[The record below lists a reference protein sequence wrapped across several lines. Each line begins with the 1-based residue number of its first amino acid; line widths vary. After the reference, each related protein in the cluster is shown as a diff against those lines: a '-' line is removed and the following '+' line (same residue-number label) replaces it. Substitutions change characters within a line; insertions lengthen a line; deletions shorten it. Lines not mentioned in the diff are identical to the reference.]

1 MTFRTIGVVAA
12 AVVLGVA
19 LVDIVFIERLTP
31 DGVFH
36 FNGVL
41 RTLLLLSVAIATAF
55 AAAKFDWWNEYFGR
69 AWTLFFI
76 EYALLTTSEML
87 RRWGGTNTV
96 TTRETLVV
104 VANVAGIGAYWL
116 MARSLKAAG
125 LDYYGSKL
133 KKWSVIALAV
143 FIAFLLCQEPIIAA
157 SQDLTTA
164 EGWATFFSPL
174 ADAITFILVAPLV
187 LTTMA
192 LRGGQL
198 SWIFGFLAT
207 GTIGWMVNQ
216 ASRAMVTF
224 FGGGDS
230 EIRTGRIV
238 GFAIAGAFISAAA
251 WTQWLAVRRTV
262 KEPRQ

>member
-12 AVVLGVA
+12 AVVVGVA
-19 LVDIVFIERLTP
+19 LVDIVFIERLSE

-36 FNGVL
+36 VNGVL
-41 RTLLLLSVAIATAF
+41 RTLLLLNVAIATAF
-55 AAAKFDWWNEYFGR
+55 AASKFDWWSEYIGR
-69 AWTLFFI
+69 AWTLFFV
-76 EYALLTTSEML
+76 EYALLTASEVL
-87 RRWGGTNTV
+87 RRWGGPDIV
-96 TTRETLVV
+96 TLRETLVV
-104 VANVAGIGAYWL
+104 IANVAGIGAYWL

-125 LDYYGSKL
+125 LDYYGSQL

-143 FIAFLLCQEPIIAA
+143 IVAFLLCYEPIVSA
-157 SQDLTTA
+157 SQDLDTA

-174 ADAITFILVAPLV
+174 ADAITFLLVAPLV

-216 ASRAMVTF
+216 GARAVVTV

-230 EIRTGRIV
+230 AIRTGRIL

-251 WTQWLAVRRTV
+251 WTQWLAVRRAV
-262 KEPRQ
+262 KEPPR